1 MPLYSQRPLLELE
14 QVGAVTIARLTQSD
28 LLDDKTINTL
38 GSQLMHLVEE
48 MDRRLIVLDFSN
60 VQRVASAMLGKIISL
75 HKKLLAV
82 GGRLVLCKV
91 DPRLHEAFET
101 LQLHRLF
108 RIFKEEQ
115 EALQSLQ

>member
-1 MPLYSQRPLLELE
+1 MEH
-14 QVGAVTIARLTQSD
+14 VGGVTVARLARSD

-38 GSQLMHLVEE
+38 GNQLFHLVLEG
-48 MDRRLIVLDFSN
+48 DCRLLILNFSS
-60 VQRVASAMLGKIISL
+60 VQRVTSALLGKIIGL
-75 HKKLLAV
+75 HKKLQAA
-82 GGRLVLCKV
+82 GGRLALCRV

-108 RIFKEEQ
+108 PIFAEEQ